1 MKTLIYSTIGSLNL
15 RMPQCVCTQIGYL
28 YSTRKNMTTIT
39 LEVPDELAGRLAA
52 LQTHLPQLLTFA
64 LDLLGTPSN
73 RPSLLNVNSP
83 VLTEIIDF
91 LARGPS
97 STDLLAYKV
106 SPNAQMRLEELLDT
120 KREQGLTPQEA
131 AELDTY
137 QQVNHLLILLKARAR
152 IALTSSN

>member
-1 MKTLIYSTIGSLNL
+1 
-15 RMPQCVCTQIGYL
+15 
-28 YSTRKNMTTIT
+28 MTTIT
-39 LEVPDELAGRLAA
+39 LEVPDELAGRLTS

-64 LDLLGTPSN
+64 LDLLGTPN
-73 RPSLLNVNSP
+73 DRPSTLSVNSP

-91 LARGPS
+91 LAHGPS

-106 SPNAQMRLEELLDT
+106 SPKAQARLEELLDI
-120 KREQGLTPQEA
+120 KREEGLTSQEA

-152 IALTSSN
+152 IALASSN

>member
-1 MKTLIYSTIGSLNL
+1 
-15 RMPQCVCTQIGYL
+15 MPQCVCTQIGYL

-39 LEVPDELAGRLAA
+39 LEVPDELAGRLAS

-73 RPSLLNVNSP
+73 MPSLLNVNSP

-106 SPNAQMRLEELLDT
+106 SPQAQTRLEELLDT
-120 KREQGLTPQEA
+120 KREEGLTPQEA

-137 QQVNHLLILLKARAR
+137 QQVNHLLILLKACAR